1 MQHLDEGTIHAW
13 LDEQLPRDEAA
24 GVEAHVAEC
33 RECADAVAEA
43 RGLIAASSRI
53 LTALDNVP
61 REVAPKAAAIG
72 HQPSGISS
80 DGGSGPP
87 TQSKT
92 PASQRARRRWLNV
105 PSLAA
110 AATIVVAVGTLS
122 VMRAVRMDEASLPP
136 QSTAQLE
143 RGAGPSADSQTAAA
157 DLAAPLPTVA
167 TAPSVANAPAVANE
181 VRSRVTA
188 GERRALA
195 DGAAGRAAGQPEPR
209 PMAPAEPPSS
219 AAARARVAF
228 ADTAPA
234 PVAMRE
240 SIASQRADLS
250 RAAPLQQQ
258 TTEPKDQKRAAANQR
273 DEQLSKAREEV
284 AARPAVPQ
292 PRPDTTTVTVFRGA
306 KVAAQQSQNDPAR
319 QEAAAKTMGVVAA
332 TGVIRGRVADANNT
346 GLESVAVTVVGTSI
360 GVTTSGS
367 GQFEL
372 RGVPAGTQR
381 VIARRVGFEPTTREI
396 TVAAGQATTVDFK
409 LTAASVALENVV
421 VTGAAASAPRRA
433 AVGSTIAPASPPQLQ
448 SATAVGCY
456 DISITPVSPQARN
469 GFRQVPRRLA
479 LDSTVVPTRTD
490 GVWYQVRDLAR
501 TEGTAGNG
509 VWRPTTGDGIEAQ
522 WTYGS
527 RTATLRLT
535 GVPGPVLRGSLEE
548 IDRATAVGE
557 AGVAVAAKVRCG
569 S

>member
-1 MQHLDEGTIHAW
+1 MQHPDEGTIHAW

-24 GVEAHVAEC
+24 AVETHVAEC
-33 RECADAVAEA
+33 RQCADAVAEA

-53 LTALDNVP
+53 LTALDGVP
-61 REVAPKAAAIG
+61 REVAPKAVAIS
-72 HQPSGISS
+72 HQPSAISAT
-80 DGGSGPP
+80 GAAVPP
-87 TQSKT
+87 KHATMQA
-92 PASQRARRRWLNV
+92 PRRARRRWFNT

-110 AATIVVAVGTLS
+110 AATIIVAVGTLS
-122 VMRAVRMDEASLPP
+122 VMRATKMDEASLAP
-136 QSTAQLE
+136 QSTAQFE
-143 RGAGPSADSQTAAA
+143 RAAGPSVDSQAAAA
-157 DLAAPLPTVA
+157 DVAAPLPTVA
-167 TAPSVANAPAVANE
+167 SAPSVANAPAIANE
-181 VRSRVTA
+181 VRSSEVA

-195 DGAAGRAAGQPEPR
+195 EGAAGRAAGQPAAR
-209 PMAPAEPPSS
+209 PATPAEEPPSLTG
-219 AAARARVAF
+219 ARSRVAF
-228 ADTAPA
+228 VDSA
-234 PVAMRE
+234 PVAMKE

-250 RAAPLQQQ
+250 RGVPLQQQ

-273 DEQLSKAREEV
+273 DEQFSKAREDV
-284 AARPAVPQ
+284 APRPAAPP
-292 PRPDTTTVTVFRGA
+292 PRPDTSTVKMFRGA
-306 KVAAQQSQNDPAR
+306 KVATQQSQNDTAR
-319 QEAAAKTMGVVAA
+319 QETAAKATDALAA
-332 TGVIRGRVADANNT
+332 TGVIRGRVADGNNT
-346 GLESVAVTVVGTSI
+346 GLEAVVVTVVGTSI
-360 GVTTSGS
+360 GVTTSAS

-409 LTAASVALENVV
+409 LAAASVALENVV
-421 VTGAAASAPRRA
+421 VTGAASAPRRA
-433 AVGSTIAPASPPQLQ
+433 AVGSTIAPAAPPQSQ

-456 DISITPVSPQARN
+456 DISITPVSPQSRN

-490 GVWYQVRDLAR
+490 GVWYQVRDIAR

-509 VWRPTTGDGIEAQ
+509 VWRPTSADGIEAQ

-535 GVPGPVLRGSLEE
+535 GVPGPVLRGTLEE
-548 IDRATAVGE
+548 IDRAAAVGE